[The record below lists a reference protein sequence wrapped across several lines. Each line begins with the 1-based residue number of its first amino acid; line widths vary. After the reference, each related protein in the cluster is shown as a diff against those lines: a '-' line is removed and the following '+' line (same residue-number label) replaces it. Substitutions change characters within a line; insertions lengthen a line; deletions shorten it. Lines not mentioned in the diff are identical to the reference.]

1 MKIYTKTGDQ
11 GLTGLIGGKRISK
24 SDNRIIA
31 YGSVDELNSYVG
43 LSLSLLSKYNTSLS
57 SSSSSSASSTITSS
71 FSDIVATLSRIQNEL
86 FVIGSDLADPDL
98 SKSSSLRVQPNMITV
113 LENDIDNYEKE
124 LSPITYF
131 ILPGG
136 SIESSNLHIARS
148 IARRAETNVAKLSLE
163 EATMVND
170 LVLVYLNRLSD
181 LLFVLSRTINKRLQ
195 ITDIAWKS

>member
-1 MKIYTKTGDQ
+1 MKIYTKTGDK

-57 SSSSSSASSTITSS
+57 SSSTITS
-71 FSDIVATLSRIQNEL
+71 FSDIIATLGRIQNEL

-98 SKSSSLRVQPNMITV
+98 SKSSALRVQPNMITV
-113 LENDIDNYEKE
+113 LENDIDNYEKD

-163 EATMVND
+163 DATMVND

>member
-1 MKIYTKTGDQ
+1 MKIYTKTGDK
-11 GLTGLIGGKRISK
+11 GLTGLIGGKRIPK
-24 SDNRIIA
+24 SDIRIIA
-31 YGSVDELNSYVG
+31 YGSVDELNSYIG
-43 LSLSLLSKYNTSLS
+43 LSISLLSKHTLS
-57 SSSSSSASSTITSS
+57 SSSSSS
-71 FSDIVATLSRIQNEL
+71 FSDIIVTLSRIQNEL
-86 FVIGSDLADPDL
+86 FIIGSDLADPDL
-98 SKSSSLRVQPNMITV
+98 SKSSSLRVQSNMITV

-148 IARRAETNVAKLSLE
+148 IARRTETNIAKLFLE
-163 EATMVND
+163 DMINN

-195 ITDIAWKS
+195 ISDIAWKS

>member
-1 MKIYTKTGDQ
+1 MKIYTKTGDK
-11 GLTGLIGGKRISK
+11 GLTGLIGGKRVPK
-24 SDNRIIA
+24 SDSRIIA
-31 YGSVDELNSYVG
+31 YGSVDELNSYIG
-43 LSLSLLSKYNTSLS
+43 LSLSLLSKHNNHLS
-57 SSSSSSASSTITSS
+57 SSSPS

-86 FVIGSDLADPDL
+86 FIIGSDLADPDL
-98 SKSSSLRVQPNMITV
+98 SKSSSLRVQSNMITV

-148 IARRAETNVAKLSLE
+148 IARRTETNVAKLFLE
-163 EATMVND
+163 DMINN

-195 ITDIAWKS
+195 ISDIAWKS

>member
-1 MKIYTKTGDQ
+1 MKIYTKTGDK
-11 GLTGLIGGKRISK
+11 GLTGLIGGKRVPK
-24 SDNRIIA
+24 SDIRIIA
-31 YGSVDELNSYVG
+31 YGSVDELNSYIG
-43 LSLSLLSKYNTSLS
+43 LSISLLSKHNTHLS
-57 SSSSSSASSTITSS
+57 STSSPS
-71 FSDIVATLSRIQNEL
+71 FSDIIDTLSRIQNEL

-98 SKSSSLRVQPNMITV
+98 SKSSVRVQSDMVTV
-113 LENDIDNYEKE
+113 LENDIDKYEKE

-148 IARRAETNVAKLSLE
+148 IARRAETNVAKLFLE
-163 EATMVND
+163 DMINN

-195 ITDIAWKS
+195 ISDIAWKS

>member
-1 MKIYTKTGDQ
+1 MKIYTKTGDK
-11 GLTGLIGGKRISK
+11 GLTGLIGGKRVPK
-24 SDNRIIA
+24 SDIRIIA
-31 YGSVDELNSYVG
+31 YGSVDELNSYIG
-43 LSLSLLSKYNTSLS
+43 LSISLLSKHNTYLS
-57 SSSSSSASSTITSS
+57 STSSPS
-71 FSDIVATLSRIQNEL
+71 FSDIIDTLSRIQNEL

-98 SKSSSLRVQPNMITV
+98 SKSSVRVQSDMVTV
-113 LENDIDNYEKE
+113 LENDIDKYEKE

-148 IARRAETNVAKLSLE
+148 IARRSETNVAKLLIE
-163 EATMVND
+163 DTINN

-195 ITDIAWKS
+195 ISDIAWKS

>member
-1 MKIYTKTGDQ
+1 MKIYTKTGDK
-11 GLTGLIGGKRISK
+11 GLTGLIDGKRIPK
-24 SDNRIIA
+24 SDIRIIA
-31 YGSVDELNSYVG
+31 YGSVDELNSYIG
-43 LSLSLLSKYNTSLS
+43 LSLSLLSKHNTPS
-57 SSSSSSASSTITSS
+57 SS
-71 FSDIVATLSRIQNEL
+71 FSDIVVTLSRIQNEL

-98 SKSSSLRVQPNMITV
+98 SRSSSLRVQSNMITV

-136 SIESSNLHIARS
+136 STESSNLHIARS
-148 IARRAETNVAKLSLE
+148 IARRAETNVAKLFLQD
-163 EATMVND
+163 MINN

-195 ITDIAWKS
+195 ISDIAWKS

>member
-1 MKIYTKTGDQ
+1 MKIYTKTGDK

-24 SDNRIIA
+24 SDNRIVA
-31 YGSVDELNSYVG
+31 YGSVDELNSYIG

-57 SSSSSSASSTITSS
+57 SSSSSSTITPS

>member
-1 MKIYTKTGDQ
+1 MKIYTKTGDK

-24 SDNRIIA
+24 SDNRIVA

-43 LSLSLLSKYNTSLS
+43 LSLSLLSKYNTSS
-57 SSSSSSASSTITSS
+57 SSSTITS

-98 SKSSSLRVQPNMITV
+98 SKSSALRVQPNMITV

>member
-1 MKIYTKTGDQ
+1 MKIYTKTGDK

-43 LSLSLLSKYNTSLS
+43 LSLSLLSKYNTSS
-57 SSSSSSASSTITSS
+57 SSYTITS
-71 FSDIVATLSRIQNEL
+71 FSDIVSTLSRIQNEL

-98 SKSSSLRVQPNMITV
+98 SKSSSLRVQPNMITA

-163 EATMVND
+163 DATLVNN

>member
-1 MKIYTKTGDQ
+1 MKIYTKTGDK
-11 GLTGLIGGKRISK
+11 GLTGLIGGKRIPK
-24 SDNRIIA
+24 SDIRIIA
-31 YGSVDELNSYVG
+31 YGSVDELNSYIG
-43 LSLSLLSKYNTSLS
+43 LSISLLSKHTLS
-57 SSSSSSASSTITSS
+57 SSSS
-71 FSDIVATLSRIQNEL
+71 FSDIIVTLSRIQNEL

-98 SKSSSLRVQPNMITV
+98 SKSSSLRVQSNMITI

-148 IARRAETNVAKLSLE
+148 IARRTETNIAKLFLE
-163 EATMVND
+163 DMINN

-195 ITDIAWKS
+195 ISDIAWKS

>member
-1 MKIYTKTGDQ
+1 MKIYTKTGDK
-11 GLTGLIGGKRISK
+11 GLTGLIGGKRIPK

-31 YGSVDELNSYVG
+31 YGSVDELNSYIG

-57 SSSSSSASSTITSS
+57 TTL
-71 FSDIVATLSRIQNEL
+71 FSDIITTLSRIQNEL
-86 FVIGSDLADPDL
+86 FVVGSDLADPDL
-98 SKSSSLRVQPNMITV
+98 SKSSSLRVQSSMVTV
-113 LENDIDNYEKE
+113 LENEIDNYEKE

-136 SIESSNLHIARS
+136 SIESSSLHIARS
-148 IARRAETNVAKLSLE
+148 IARRAETNVAKLSSE
-163 EATMVND
+163 DTTAMVND

>member
-1 MKIYTKTGDQ
+1 MKIYTKTGDK
-11 GLTGLIGGKRISK
+11 GLTGLIGGKRIPK

-31 YGSVDELNSYVG
+31 YGSVDELNSYIG

-57 SSSSSSASSTITSS
+57 TTL
-71 FSDIVATLSRIQNEL
+71 FSDIITTLSRIQNEL
-86 FVIGSDLADPDL
+86 FVVGSDLADPDL
-98 SKSSSLRVQPNMITV
+98 SKSSSLRVQSSMATV

-136 SIESSNLHIARS
+136 SIESSSLHIARS
-148 IARRAETNVAKLSLE
+148 IARRAETNVAKLSSDTT
-163 EATMVND
+163 AMVND

>member
-1 MKIYTKTGDQ
+1 MKIYTKTGDK
-11 GLTGLIGGKRISK
+11 GLTGLIGGKRIPK
-24 SDNRIIA
+24 SDIRIIA
-31 YGSVDELNSYVG
+31 YGSVDELNSYIG
-43 LSLSLLSKYNTSLS
+43 LSISLLTKHTLS
-57 SSSSSSASSTITSS
+57 SSSS
-71 FSDIVATLSRIQNEL
+71 FSDIIVTLSRIQNEL
-86 FVIGSDLADPDL
+86 FIIGSDLADPDL
-98 SKSSSLRVQPNMITV
+98 SKSSSLRVQSNMITV

-148 IARRAETNVAKLSLE
+148 IARRTETNVAKLFLE
-163 EATMVND
+163 DMINN

-195 ITDIAWKS
+195 ISDIAWKS